1 MTISLTIKLTS
12 TVSYQD
18 IALDREAV
26 HSIFSKYLV
35 AITLLEKK
43 LTYREINELTHFWA
57 ALV

>member
-1 MTISLTIKLTS
+1 MTISLTIKLTSTVSYS

-43 LTYREINELTHFWA
+43 LT
-57 ALV
+57 